1 MLFRSGSTGFHFVD
15 EAAPPAILKAL
26 SEELVRR
33 GRSYQWWGNIRFDKS
48 FTPELTGLLK
58 KAGCIAV
65 TGGLEV
71 ASPRVLSLINKG
83 VTVEQVAR
91 VAKAFHDAGIFV
103 HAYLMYGFPTQN
115 MQETVDS
122 LEVVRQLFSHS
133 CMQSGFWHRF
143 SATIHSPVGR
153 NPSQFGILLR
163 DPPRPKHGRFA
174 ENDLLFDDPS
184 GVDHD
189 ALGEGLRRA
198 LYNYM
203 HGEGLVTD
211 IRYWFPIRVPKATI
225 PANLIANALRSPASK

>member
-1 MLFRSGSTGFHFVD
+1 
-15 EAAPPAILKAL
+15 
-26 SEELVRR
+26 
-33 GRSYQWWGNIRFDKS
+33 
-48 FTPELTGLLK
+48 
-58 KAGCIAV
+58 
-65 TGGLEV
+65 
-71 ASPRVLSLINKG
+71 
-83 VTVEQVAR
+83 
-91 VAKAFHDAGIFV
+91 
-103 HAYLMYGFPTQN
+103 
-115 MQETVDS
+115 
-122 LEVVRQLFSHS
+122 
-133 CMQSGFWHRF
+133 MQSGFWHRF

-203 HGEGLVTD
+203 HGEGLETD
-211 IRYWFPIRVPKATI
+211 IRDWFPIRVPKATI